1 MLLEHERD
9 RRPPNETA
17 EAHCRAYA
25 GYPSQSVRYASINGL
40 PGFVTVE
47 LDGSMQTTA
56 LMIEDAKIRGIYA
69 TRNPDK
75 LRHVH

>member
-1 MLLEHERD
+1 MKLLRHI
-9 RRPPNETA
+9 A
-17 EAHCRAYA
+17 ELYA
-25 GYPSQSVRYASINGL
+25 GYPPQSVRYASINGL